1 MTIHG
6 TKLDL
11 AFKALRAAGYLAR
24 ANFMCCS
31 SCAGSKVA
39 NDLSKKIDAAKAA
52 GKTPKLPTGLVFYHG
67 QDNDAVRSF
76 LGQGRSWDR
85 GGDTL
90 YLRFGQIGVS
100 GYGVSGYGDVGK
112 PTIEVGADVCKALKN
127 AGISYKWDGTESA
140 CIEVSIKSAFVAPA
154 PVLTGRDL
162 LIATMYGNP
171 GGRTLTT
178 EQYMAVYL
186 ACDGYGKVNEKFA
199 KAQRFDRSHVRDS
212 SPEAVAQAVS
222 LIEAFTSEA
231 VAA

>member
-67 QDNDAVRSF
+67 QDNEAVRSF

-85 GGDTL
+85 SGDTL
-90 YLRFGQIGVS
+90 YLRFGQI
-100 GYGVSGYGDVGK
+100 GVSGYGDVGK

-127 AGISYKWDGTESA
+127 AKIDYEWDGTESA

-154 PVLTGRDL
+154 PVLAGRDL

-186 ACDGYGKVNEKFA
+186 ACDGYGAVNEKFA
-199 KAQRFDRSHVRDS
+199 KAQCFDRSHVRDS
-212 SPEAVAQAVS
+212 SPEAVAHAVA
-222 LIEAFTSEA
+222 LIEAFTSSVE